1 MEKQKTNSKSAVQAA
16 LESTQILLAQ
26 DAVTSMILATQA
38 GLTRLVIG
46 ETQAG
51 DQYIRTENGVVPY
64 RMRYNKR
71 LKRAELFRGDLK
83 LYLVSK
89 YVQRYIDELWKQ
101 LMQAYNVLETE
112 SKSSIAIDN
121 MLFKI
126 KQKVKQEDKDAK

>member
-83 LYLVSK
+83 FYLVSK
-89 YVQRYIDELWKQ
+89 YVQRYIDELWMQ
-101 LMQAYNVLETE
+101 LMKAYNVLETE

-126 KQKVKQEDKDAK
+126 KQKVKQEDKDAE

>member
-16 LESTQILLAQ
+16 LESTQIMVVQ
-26 DAVTSMILATQA
+26 DAVTSMILVAQA

-51 DQYIRTENGVVPY
+51 DQYIRTENGIVPY

-89 YVQRYIDELWKQ
+89 YVQRYVDEQWMQ
-101 LMQAYNVLETE
+101 LMKAYSVQETG
-112 SKSSIAIDN
+112 SKSSTTIDN
-121 MLFKI
+121 MLFSI
-126 KQKVKQEDKDAK
+126 KQKVKQEDKDAG

>member
-51 DQYIRTENGVVPY
+51 DQYIRTENGIVPY

-83 LYLVSK
+83 FYLVSK

-112 SKSSIAIDN
+112 SKSSTVIDN

-126 KQKVKQEDKDAK
+126 KQKVKQEAKDAE

>member
-16 LESTQILLAQ
+16 LESTQIMVVQ
-26 DAVTSMILATQA
+26 DAVTSMILVAQT

-51 DQYIRTENGVVPY
+51 DQYIRTENGIVPY

-83 LYLVSK
+83 FYLVSK
-89 YVQRYIDELWKQ
+89 YVQRYVDEQWMQ
-101 LMQAYNVLETE
+101 LMKAYSVQETG
-112 SKSSIAIDN
+112 SKSSTTIDN
-121 MLFKI
+121 MLFSI
-126 KQKVKQEDKDAK
+126 KQKVKQEDKDAG

>member
-1 MEKQKTNSKSAVQAA
+1 MEKQKTNNKSAVQAA

-83 LYLVSK
+83 FYLVSK

-101 LMQAYNVLETE
+101 LMQAYNVLKTE
-112 SKSSIAIDN
+112 SKSSTVIDN

-126 KQKVKQEDKDAK
+126 KQKVKQENKDAE

>member
-1 MEKQKTNSKSAVQAA
+1 MEKQKTNNKSAVQAA

-71 LKRAELFRGDLK
+71 LKRDELLRGDLK
-83 LYLVSK
+83 FYLVSK
-89 YVQRYIDELWKQ
+89 YVQRYIDELWMQ
-101 LMQAYNVLETE
+101 LMKAYSAMEAKDKT
-112 SKSSIAIDN
+112 
-121 MLFKI
+121 
-126 KQKVKQEDKDAK
+126 EDKDAE

>member
-26 DAVTSMILATQA
+26 DAVTSMILATQT
-38 GLTRLVIG
+38 GLTRLVLG
-46 ETQAG
+46 VTSSD
-51 DQYIRTENGVVPY
+51 DQYIRTENSVVPY

-83 LYLVSK
+83 FYLVSK
-89 YVQRYIDELWKQ
+89 YVQRYVDELWMQ
-101 LMQAYNVLETE
+101 LMQAYSVLETE
-112 SKSSIAIDN
+112 SKSSTAIDN

>member
-83 LYLVSK
+83 FYLVSK

-101 LMQAYNVLETE
+101 LLKAYSVMETE

-126 KQKVKQEDKDAK
+126 KQKVKQEDKDAE

>member
-83 LYLVSK
+83 FYLVSK

-101 LMQAYNVLETE
+101 LLHAYTIME
-112 SKSSIAIDN
+112 
-121 MLFKI
+121 I
-126 KQKVKQEDKDAK
+126 KDKMEGKDAK